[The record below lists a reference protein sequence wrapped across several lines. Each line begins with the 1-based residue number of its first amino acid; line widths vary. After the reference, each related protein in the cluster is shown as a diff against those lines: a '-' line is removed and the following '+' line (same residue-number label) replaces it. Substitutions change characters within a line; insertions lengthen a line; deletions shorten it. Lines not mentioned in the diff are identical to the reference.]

1 MAKRRRAN
9 EGKQMP
15 AETDLDQLGKNVREI
30 DERYLVP
37 GLMRGLKILE
47 GFSRERQEQSI
58 AQMAARAEL
67 SRSTTFRLVY
77 TLEAIGYLERI
88 GESKTYRL
96 GTKVL
101 YLGYSFLAGRELVDV
116 ATPILERLRDD
127 THCSTHLVV
136 REGTEIV
143 YVARCSGNTR
153 LVSGITVGTRLPAH
167 ATVTGRL
174 ILAHMPISEVVGL
187 YETYQFKQYTQST
200 ISSLGQL
207 ISQLEE
213 DRRKPSLVS
222 WGYFDPGISSLAS
235 PVMNRASVV
244 EAAVIAT
251 CPIDTYPQERFENAI
266 RERVEQAASD
276 ISRALGYNAPDQ

>member
-15 AETDLDQLGKNVREI
+15 AETDLDQLAKNVREI

-101 YLGYSFLAGRELVDV
+101 YLGYSFLAGR
-116 ATPILERLRDD
+116 
-127 THCSTHLVV
+127 
-136 REGTEIV
+136 
-143 YVARCSGNTR
+143 
-153 LVSGITVGTRLPAH
+153 
-167 ATVTGRL
+167 
-174 ILAHMPISEVVGL
+174 
-187 YETYQFKQYTQST
+187 
-200 ISSLGQL
+200 
-207 ISQLEE
+207 
-213 DRRKPSLVS
+213 
-222 WGYFDPGISSLAS
+222 
-235 PVMNRASVV
+235 
-244 EAAVIAT
+244 
-251 CPIDTYPQERFENAI
+251 
-266 RERVEQAASD
+266 
-276 ISRALGYNAPDQ
+276 